1 MGNWPDGLTPA
12 FGRRAFLTGAAALA
26 TSPLLG
32 ATRLLGAT
40 PLPERKPRPAS
51 ITLCPVPEREVRAPA
66 LGGNL
71 YVRAN
76 GLADGRLAPLL
87 LLHGGPGGT
96 HLGMVGALPLA
107 DTRGVILY
115 DQLDCGLSDRTGNAA
130 NWNVERFVSEIDAV
144 RRAMGL
150 ERFHLSGTSWGG
162 TLALEYA
169 ARKPQ
174 GLESLILLSP
184 LVSTRAWLDDAEIYI
199 AELPAEHQQAIAEA
213 RRTRNYE
220 SERFMAADAYY
231 ARLHLARERL
241 SPLHLACQ
249 GRSDPLFNY
258 PLYLHMWGPSE
269 FVVTGTL
276 KPYDGEPLLPQVEVP
291 TLIMGGEYDEAR
303 PETLKRFA
311 GRMQNAHYQM
321 VAGSGH
327 WVENDRPEEHRLYL
341 RQWLDGRA

>member
-1 MGNWPDGLTPA
+1 MGNRPDGLTPA
-12 FGRRAFLTGAAALA
+12 LGRRAFLTGAAALA
-26 TSPLLG
+26 ASPLL
-32 ATRLLGAT
+32 AAT
-40 PLPERKPRPAS
+40 PLPERKPRPAGV
-51 ITLCPVPEREVRAPA
+51 TLCPVAEREVRAPA

-76 GLADGRLAPLL
+76 GMAEGRPAPLL

-107 DTRGVILY
+107 DTRGIVLY
-115 DQLDCGLSDRTGNAA
+115 DQLDCGLSDRTGDPS
-130 NWNVERFVSEIDAV
+130 NWNVERFVSEIDSV

-169 ARKPQ
+169 ARRPE
-174 GLESLILLSP
+174 GLESLILMSP
-184 LVSTRAWLDDAEIYI
+184 LVSTRAWLADADIYI
-199 AELPAEHQQAIAEA
+199 ADLPPEHQAAIAEA
-213 RRTRNYE
+213 RRTNNYE
-220 SERFMAADAYY
+220 SERFMAADQYY

-269 FVVTGTL
+269 FVVTGSL
-276 KPYDGEPLLPQVEVP
+276 AAYDAEHLLPRVEVP

-311 GRMQNAHYQM
+311 ARMKDGRYQM
-321 VAGSGH
+321 IAGSGH
-327 WVENDRPEEHRLYL
+327 WVENDRPAEHRRHL
-341 RQWLDGRA
+341 REWLEEQA

>member
-1 MGNWPDGLTPA
+1 MGGRPQGLTA
-12 FGRRAFLTGAAALA
+12 DLGRRAFLSGAAALA
-26 TSPLLG
+26 ASPLLG
-32 ATRLLGAT
+32 ATALLGAT
-40 PLPERKPRPAS
+40 PLPERKPRPAGV
-51 ITLCPVPEREVRAPA
+51 TLCPVPDREVRAEA
-66 LGGNL
+66 VGGKL
-71 YVRAN
+71 YVREN
-76 GLADGRLAPLL
+76 GMAAGRPAPVIF
-87 LLHGGPGGT
+87 LHGGPGGT

-130 NWNVERFVSEIDAV
+130 NWSVDRFVSEIDAV
-144 RRAMGL
+144 RHALGV

-162 TLALEYA
+162 ALALEYA

-184 LVSTRAWLDDAEIYI
+184 LVSTRAWLADAELYI
-199 AELPAEHQQAIAEA
+199 RDLPAEHQAAIAEA
-213 RRTRNYE
+213 RRTGNYE
-220 SERFMAADAYY
+220 SERFMAADAHY

-276 KPYDGEPLLPQVEVP
+276 KTYDGEALLPRVEVP

-303 PETLKRFA
+303 PETLKAFA
-311 GRMQNAHYQM
+311 ARMRNAHYQM

-327 WVENDRPEEHRLYL
+327 WVENDRPAEHRLNL
-341 RQWLDGRA
+341 RQWLEGRA

>member
-1 MGNWPDGLTPA
+1 MGGRPSRLTPTID
-12 FGRRAFLTGAAALA
+12 RRAFLSGAAAFA
-26 TSPLLG
+26 ACPLLG
-32 ATRLLGAT
+32 AASPPNTLIAKG
-40 PLPERKPRPAS
+40 PA
-51 ITLCPVPEREVRAPA
+51 CPVADRELRTDTA
-66 LGGNL
+66 GGQL

-76 GLADGRLAPLL
+76 GLSAGRPAPVLF
-87 LLHGGPGGT
+87 LHGGPGGT

-107 DTRGVILY
+107 DTRGVVLY
-115 DQLDCGLSDRTGNAA
+115 DQLDCGMSDRTGDPA
-130 NWNVERFVSEIDAV
+130 NWNVDRFVSEIDAV
-144 RRAMGL
+144 RKAMGL

-169 ARKPQ
+169 ARRPQ

-184 LVSTRAWLDDAEIYI
+184 LVSTRAWLADADVHI
-199 AELPAEHQQAIAEA
+199 AALPARHRASIAEA
-213 RRTRNYE
+213 HRTGNYE
-220 SERFMAADAYY
+220 SERFMAADKYY
-231 ARLHLARERL
+231 ARLHLSRERL

-276 KPYDGEPLLPQVEVP
+276 KDYDGEHLLPKVIVP
-291 TLIMGGEYDEAR
+291 TLIMGGEFDEAR

-311 GRMQNAHYQM
+311 SQMKLGRYQM

-327 WVENDRPEEHRLYL
+327 WIENDRPALHRQYL
-341 RQWLDGRA
+341 RQWLTGRA